1 MRILFYLPVV
11 TPWWFREVITPM
23 LRALHRG
30 GGAVELHVMVAPLW
44 RNTGLQP
51 DDLLPAA
58 DLDEAVHWHI
68 IDQGEPEQFRLSGAE
83 VPGLLDQVN
92 RIDPDITLARSA
104 DFAISR
110 QFPGVVRY
118 IMEGAAP
125 PFGTDPEHVVL
136 DERPFAPAEVPAH
149 AATLADAI
157 AERLRPSR
165 DLVQRRPSAGAP
177 AMLRERLGLPS
188 NRRVVAIPLQYAHEE
203 NFFLHHAGFP
213 DGLALIGRLLAK
225 LDESVVL
232 AFVDHPLNRRH
243 SRPECVLHVDRHTI
257 GAHFAADAERIV
269 DCTGPHGAEAL
280 AMCADIMVA
289 DLSKSWMLAAFHGT
303 PLVNVAHGPTASWLN
318 AVPGLSALSPALASG
333 TLSGPDASAADRW
346 FAWHI
351 GARLVEPRSLTPDRL
366 LRCIEQRPSEADV
379 ADNLAKVEAHQRRLL
394 SPRTAA
400 A

>member
-188 NRRVVAIPLQYAHEE
+188 DRRVVAIPLQYAHEE

-213 DGLALIGRLLAK
+213 DGLALIGRLLAE

-232 AFVDHPLNRRH
+232 AFVDHPQALPAGACPARRPSHDRRPFRGRRGADRGLYRPAWRRGAGDVRRH
-243 SRPECVLHVDRHTI
+243 HGRRSQQEL
-257 GAHFAADAERIV
+257 DA
-269 DCTGPHGAEAL
+269 
-280 AMCADIMVA
+280 
-289 DLSKSWMLAAFHGT
+289 
-303 PLVNVAHGPTASWLN
+303 
-318 AVPGLSALSPALASG
+318 
-333 TLSGPDASAADRW
+333 
-346 FAWHI
+346 
-351 GARLVEPRSLTPDRL
+351 
-366 LRCIEQRPSEADV
+366 
-379 ADNLAKVEAHQRRLL
+379 RRL
-394 SPRTAA
+394 PWHAA
-400 A
+400 G